1 MAQLITEPPM
11 YEPKFNPET
20 NTYYDENPYIKNQ
33 RNCIQMKCGCK
44 TGTVFYSWSSFN
56 NHTKSKAHCQYI
68 KDFGKNS
75 DEIESL
81 KKEIAT
87 LSNLVD
93 KYKAETENLKSIIDS
108 QKNDINMLENLR
120 QSFVN
125 LMNR

>member
-20 NTYYDENPYIKNQ
+20 NTYYDENPFIKRQ

-44 TGTVFYSWSSFN
+44 TGTVFSGWSSFET
-56 NHTKSKAHCQYI
+56 HRKSKSHCQYI
-68 KDFGKNS
+68 TDFGRNT

-87 LSNLVD
+87 LSILVD
-93 KYKAETENLKSIIDS
+93 KYKAESENLKSIIDS
-108 QKNDINMLENLR
+108 QKNDITMLENLR
-120 QSFVN
+120 QTFVN
-125 LMNR
+125 LIKS